1 MSLPCLY
8 TTVKNISGASMHF
21 GFLPPHGVTLAEDAE
36 LSLPGDLTTRL
47 ASQHNG
53 ARQFAALETA
63 LTDGLVSIIKTPAV
77 IMYDP
82 TAENSKQ
89 LALDTTVLGTV
100 STCWSD

>member
-21 GFLPPHGVTLAEDAE
+21 GFLPPHGVTLADDAE

-53 ARQFAALETA
+53 ARQFAALESA
-63 LTDGLVSIIKTPAV
+63 LTAQLVSITKTPAV
-77 IMYDP
+77 ILYDP
-82 TAENSKQ
+82 ADANSNQ
-89 LALDTTVLGTV
+89 LALYDDALGLVTP
-100 STCWSD
+100 CWVD